1 MKGIRT
7 SLALALVATAVYAT
21 QAIAHDTTP
30 VYDRIN
36 FQVSATKEVEND
48 TLVAVMYNE
57 RSGQK
62 PTLLADDVNKTI
74 AWAVELA
81 KKDSAIKVQTLNYR
95 QEPLYKNQTIT
106 GWKVHQSIR
115 LESTDAAALST
126 LIGELQ
132 QRLSIGSLQYT
143 VSLDVRRE
151 AEDLLIVQALDR
163 FKGRGKLISDE
174 LGRPDYRLVSIDINT
189 SGESQMPVRMRAVAA
204 MSDSGSIAPPTL
216 EAGVQTITVQVSGS
230 IELEVGR

>member
-1 MKGIRT
+1 
-7 SLALALVATAVYAT
+7 
-21 QAIAHDTTP
+21 
-30 VYDRIN
+30 
-36 FQVSATKEVEND
+36 
-48 TLVAVMYNE
+48 
-57 RSGQK
+57 
-62 PTLLADDVNKTI
+62 
-74 AWAVELA
+74 
-81 KKDSAIKVQTLNYR
+81 
-95 QEPLYKNQTIT
+95 
-106 GWKVHQSIR
+106 
-115 LESTDAAALST
+115 
-126 LIGELQ
+126 
-132 QRLSIGSLQYT
+132 LQYT